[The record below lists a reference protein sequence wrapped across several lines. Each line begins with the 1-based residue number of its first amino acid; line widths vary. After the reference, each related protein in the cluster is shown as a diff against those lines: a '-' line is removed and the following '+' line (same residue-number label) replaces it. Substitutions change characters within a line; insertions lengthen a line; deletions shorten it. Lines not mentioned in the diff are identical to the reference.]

1 MCLIGDRKQ
10 DWLYFL
16 TKSKGDQEIGNDKA
30 KLELVLEK
38 LFQNNLTVVS
48 FLRELHLKWPICVYE
63 QLTVEKGL
71 PGSTHYNII

>member
-30 KLELVLEK
+30 KIGIGFGK
-38 LFQNNLTVVS
+38 TVS
-48 FLRELHLKWPICVYE
+48 KKRLHICYCIHY
-63 QLTVEKGL
+63 TVA
-71 PGSTHYNII
+71 NV